1 MKKYI
6 KPMIAF
12 EDFSL
17 STNIAAGCVNKANN
31 QANFHSCGIEVLIVN
46 QFGPQYVQLFT
57 NKWQGCVDYPTTDD
71 GEFNGYCYHIPTES
85 TALFNS

>member
-12 EDFSL
+12 ENFSL
-17 STNIAAGCVNKANN
+17 STNIAAGCANKADSFPDFY
-31 QANFHSCGIEVLIVN
+31 QCGIRWLDAESGYHV
-46 QFGPQYVQLFT
+46 LFT
-57 NKWQGCVDYPTTDD
+57 PSWGGCQTFPNRDD
-71 GEFNGYCYHIPTES
+71 GEYNGYCYHVPTES